1 MIDLNEKQFSTL
13 KKIYVERVV
22 DNMSTKE
29 LVQYVTNDIEE
40 WVDKL
45 TYDEAIRK
53 FTDFW
58 EEYFSDLID
67 EVLEIHPKKKK

>member
-1 MIDLNEKQFSTL
+1 MIDLNQKQFSTL

-67 EVLEIHPKKKK
+67 EIRSQR